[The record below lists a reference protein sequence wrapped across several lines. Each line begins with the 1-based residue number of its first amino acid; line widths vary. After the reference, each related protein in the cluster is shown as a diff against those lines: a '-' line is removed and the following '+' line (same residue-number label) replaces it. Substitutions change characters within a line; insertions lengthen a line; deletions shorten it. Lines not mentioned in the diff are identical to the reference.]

1 MTHVAGMQVGHTS
14 SNVHTM
20 TQQLDLGVG
29 AVTRTDGEQM
39 LLVLV
44 KVLACCII

>member
-1 MTHVAGMQVGHTS
+1 MQVGHTS